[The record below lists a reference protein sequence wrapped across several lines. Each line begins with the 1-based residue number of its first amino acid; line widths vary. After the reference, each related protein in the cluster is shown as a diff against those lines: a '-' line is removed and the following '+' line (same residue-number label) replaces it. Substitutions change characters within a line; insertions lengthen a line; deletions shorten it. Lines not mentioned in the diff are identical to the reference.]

1 MDFHEIVETRRR
13 IRRYQPDQVSD
24 EIIQKLIDAA
34 RHAPSA
40 DNIQPWEFAI
50 VRDRQVREKFSS

>member
-1 MDFHEIVETRRR
+1 LDFHEIVETRRR
-13 IRRYQPDQVSD
+13 IRLYQPDQVSD
-24 EIIQKLIDAA
+24 EIIQKLIVAA

-50 VRDRQVREKFSS
+50 VGDRQVREKFSS